1 MIAIEDQFAGLEI
14 GDDDA
19 DRMVAVGDLIR
30 FVEAHPS
37 YQVAIRQGLPK
48 SS

>member
-1 MIAIEDQFAGLEI
+1 LQI

-30 FVEAHPS
+30 FVAAHPS
-37 YQVAIRQGLPK
+37 
-48 SS
+48 